1 MDFCITWTIK
11 DMKKIDALFV
21 EFDMFLKMS
30 HFIPYMRPMMQLIAQ
45 SYSSRELHVSMGC

>member
-11 DMKKIDALFV
+11 EMKKIDALFV
-21 EFDMFLKMS
+21 AVDMFLKMS